1 MRYDELR
8 FTCLIFIGCVGGHE
22 SRQGFYKIIETGLR
36 ALWTGSRHRINPDET
51 VAC

>member
-8 FTCLIFIGCVGGHE
+8 FTSLIFIARFDGHE
-22 SRQGFYKIIETGLR
+22 SRRGFHKIVETGLR